1 MSRRQRFAA
10 ALLIAL
16 QLALD
21 VAFAFSYAEHCRAEE
36 QLWRQAARIHTAET
50 MDGSHA
56 GVNSVAP

>member
-1 MSRRQRFAA
+1 MSRLQRAA
-10 ALLIAL
+10 VALLIAL

-21 VAFAFSYAEHCRAEE
+21 VAFALSYAEHCRAEE

-56 GVNSVAP
+56 GANAVGP

>member
-1 MSRRQRFAA
+1 MVV

-16 QLALD
+16 QLAID

-36 QLWRQAARIHTAET
+36 QLWRQAARMHTVET

-56 GVNSVAP
+56 GVNAVAP